1 MILDAIMSILWFF
14 LTVILSPFTLLS
26 DVTPDSTVVS
36 AISTATGY
44 ISALGVII
52 PMTAFRFVLIGTLA
66 FEVPYG
72 VYKIIRWVY
81 RKIPGVT

>member
-1 MILDAIMSILWFF
+1 MILDAIMGILWLF
-14 LTVILSPFTLLS
+14 LTVILSPFTLLA
-26 DVTPDSTVVS
+26 DVSPDSTVVS
-36 AISTATGY
+36 AIATATGY

-81 RKIPGVT
+81 RKIPGVS

>member
-1 MILDAIMSILWFF
+1 MILDAILTILWLF
-14 LTVILSPFTLLS
+14 LTVLLSPFTLLNNVS
-26 DVTPDSTVVS
+26 PDSTVVS
-36 AISTATGY
+36 AIATATGY

-72 VYKIIRWVY
+72 VYKIVRWVY
-81 RKIPGVT
+81 RKVPGIT